1 MNRDTLISVGVF
13 DLTAPVTIIKPDSKG
28 RFQSMMVINQDHSM
42 PPVEHGAG
50 EFTLT
55 KEKVGTRY
63 LIVIFRTFVDANDP
77 ADSKAANALQEEIAV
92 RQANSGTFKIPDWD
106 AASLTKVRDAIK
118 VLAATRTDSKGMF
131 GDKAKLNPISHL
143 LGTAYGWG
151 GNPEESAIYDI
162 VVPTKNDGMT
172 PYRVTVKHV
181 PVDGFWSITVYN
193 NDGFMEKN
201 AQNVYSYNNVTA
213 KKNVDGSVTIN
224 FGGDPGDI
232 NNLPITPGWN
242 YIVRMYQPKQEILN
256 GTWSF
261 PRAQPTK

>member
-1 MNRDTLISVGVF
+1 
-13 DLTAPVTIIKPDSKG
+13 
-28 RFQSMMVINQDHSM
+28 MMVINQDHSM

-55 KEKVGTRY
+55 KEKFGTRY
-63 LIVIFRTFVDANDP
+63 VIVIFRTFVDANDP
-77 ADSKAANALQEEIAV
+77 ADIKAANALQDKIAV

-106 AASLTKVRDAIK
+106 EASLKKVRDAIK
-118 VLAATRTDSKGMF
+118 VLAATRGNLNGMY

-151 GNPEESAIYDI
+151 GNPEEAAMYDN
-162 VVPTKNDGMT
+162 VVPTKNDGKT
-172 PYRVTVKHV
+172 PYAVTVKDA

-193 NDGFMEKN
+193 KDGYMEKN
-201 AQNVYSYNNVTA
+201 DRNVYSYNNVTA
-213 KKNVDGSVTIN
+213 KKNADGSITIN
-224 FGGDPGDI
+224 FGGGPGDI

-242 YIVRMYQPKQEILN
+242 YIVRMYQPKQEIVY

-261 PRAQPTK
+261 PKAQPTRECAKSMRVDMST